1 LATATD
7 PSPDG
12 PPTLEGKPS
21 PEGLPTFEGKPSP
34 DGPPTFEGKPS
45 PDGLPTVEGE
55 PSADGPLT
63 PGNPPPSSGRDDL
76 YAVLGLEPRASR
88 EQVERAYRFC
98 VELYGE
104 GSLATYSLLDPT
116 EAEQQR
122 LRVRESYEVLVDED
136 KRRAYDA
143 SQGFLPPDSPVL
155 PFPAPASSSAAEL
168 PAVLTGADLRRI
180 REARGLSLRHIAAVT
195 KIGVRFLEYVEEDR
209 FAFLPAAVYLRG
221 FLQEYARL
229 VGIDPRR
236 AADAYMSRLPA
247 KG

>member
-7 PSPDG
+7 P
-12 PPTLEGKPS
+12 PPNGQ
-21 PEGLPTFEGKPSP
+21 PTSG
-34 DGPPTFEGKPS
+34 GQ
-45 PDGLPTVEGE
+45 
-55 PSADGPLT
+55 
-63 PGNPPPSSGRDDL
+63 PPPNGRDDL

-98 VELYGE
+98 LELYAE

-122 LRVRESYEVLVDED
+122 LHVCEAYDVLVDEE
-136 KRRAYDA
+136 KRRAYDEG
-143 SQGFLPPDSPVL
+143 QGFLPPDSPVL
-155 PFPAPASSSAAEL
+155 PFPAPASAVPAAEL
-168 PAVLTGADLRRI
+168 PAALTGADLRRI
-180 REARGLSLRHIAAVT
+180 REARGISLRHIAAVT

-209 FAFLPAAVYLRG
+209 FAFLPAPVYLRG